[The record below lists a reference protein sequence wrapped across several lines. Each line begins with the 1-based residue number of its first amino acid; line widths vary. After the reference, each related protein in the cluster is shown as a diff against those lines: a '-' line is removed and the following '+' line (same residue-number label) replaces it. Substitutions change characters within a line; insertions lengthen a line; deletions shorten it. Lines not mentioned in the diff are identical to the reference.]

1 MSGALPRTADTP
13 DKLVRRSAHRG
24 IVLRY
29 DKKPPSS
36 EGAFGHP
43 LLYVP
48 FLLTEHE
55 QN

>member
-29 DKKPPSS
+29 DKKASLL
-36 EGAFGHP
+36 EGGGTASA
-43 LLYVP
+43 V
-48 FLLTEHE
+48 TEGVKT
-55 QN
+55 